1 MEEET
6 AHIDHVGMMSK
17 SERINIEQSV
27 HSAGNS
33 FSESFENVVNGI
45 GYCLHYVSMSIS
57 SYFYKIIFGITKWWF
72 LYMPSAPIIGGY
84 QGIPESEICSNLMGT
99 ASRNYVDGT
108 GKNSCDEKI
117 FQEVTGRASVV
128 SAVLITTI
136 ICYSIKPLWFYA
148 KYCYYYREIMKQRQA
163 DHATMVL
170 KEQQNRISAEKRQ
183 ITNEAKQVIG
193 RIVLQ
198 FIGVLKTDDKIGDNQ
213 VHAMR
218 EILNN
223 IQNEKALEEL
233 QWKEKNTK
241 WKLSRQSSQERISR
255 YIDNEIPVD
264 TDIWQIEDHFNE

>member
-1 MEEET
+1 MGEEI
-6 AHIDHVGMMSK
+6 AYIDHVTMMSK

-27 HSAGNS
+27 PSAGNS
-33 FSESFENVVNGI
+33 FSEFFENVVNGI
-45 GYCLHYVSMSIS
+45 GYCFHYVSISIS

-99 ASRNYVDGT
+99 ASKNYVDGT

-163 DHATMVL
+163 EHHAMVL
-170 KEQQNRISAEKRQ
+170 KEQQNRTSAEKRQ
-183 ITNEAKQVIG
+183 ITNEANKVIVKT
-193 RIVLQ
+193 VLQ
-198 FIGVLKTDDKIGDNQ
+198 FIGLLKLDNIDGDDQ

-218 EILNN
+218 EILNK

-233 QWKEKNTK
+233 QWKEKKKN
-241 WKLSRQSSQERISR
+241 WILSRQSSQERIIR
-255 YIDNEIPVD
+255 KIENEIPVD
-264 TDIWQIEDHFNE
+264 TDILQIEDHFN